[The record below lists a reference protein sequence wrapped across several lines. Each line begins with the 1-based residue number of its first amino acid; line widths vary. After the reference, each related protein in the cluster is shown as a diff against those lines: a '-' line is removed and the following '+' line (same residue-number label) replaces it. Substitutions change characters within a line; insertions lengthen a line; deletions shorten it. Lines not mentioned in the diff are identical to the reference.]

1 MAALSDASVGFGV
14 ESVFGTPVTVTRWY
28 EFTDTDLDVNKNV
41 QQGKGLR
48 VGSVV
53 DRSGRR
59 VVTTADAAGSVT
71 AELTTKG
78 FGILWDAILGTTT
91 STLVGGTT
99 YQQVFTPAVGTTLP
113 LRTIQT
119 GVPTDAGTI
128 LPTTYT
134 SATCESWE
142 FELGNDGICTL
153 KTAWDAKDWSTA
165 TAYTAPSYVAAPVN
179 LFHFGLSA
187 TSGMTIGGVVV
198 VPTTTALA
206 TGGTA
211 VTNVRSFKLSGANT
225 IAKDR
230 FNMGMAGRKA
240 RQVVG
245 DRKITGELEVEL
257 TDATVRD
264 AFLGDTDAA
273 ITMTLTSTETLS
285 TGVAQFQIVI
295 PVARFNGEIPKPNGD
310 GLITLKAS
318 FDVLD
323 GLVASAPLYVVHR
336 TADAAI

>member
-14 ESVFGTPVTVTRWY
+14 ESTFGTPVTVTRWY

-59 VVTTADAAGSVT
+59 VVTTADAGGSVT

-91 STLVGGTT
+91 STLVSGTT
-99 YQQVFTPAVGTTLP
+99 YQQVFTPATGATLP

-128 LPTTYT
+128 QPVTYT

-142 FELGNDGICTL
+142 FSLDNDGICTL
-153 KTAWDAKDWSTA
+153 KTAWDAKDWNTA

-187 TSGMTIGGVVV
+187 ASGMTIGGAVT
-198 VPTTTALA
+198 VPTATALA

-230 FNMGMAGRKA
+230 FNLGGAGRKS

-257 TDATVRD
+257 TDAVVRD
-264 AFLGDTDAA
+264 AFLAETDSA
-273 ITMTLTSTETLS
+273 ITLTLTSTESLS

-336 TADAAI
+336 TADTAI